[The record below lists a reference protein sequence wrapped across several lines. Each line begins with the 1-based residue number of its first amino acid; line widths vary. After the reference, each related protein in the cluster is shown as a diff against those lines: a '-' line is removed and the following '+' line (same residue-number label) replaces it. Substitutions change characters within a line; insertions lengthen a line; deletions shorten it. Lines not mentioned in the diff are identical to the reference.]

1 MKSASF
7 TLCAAHE
14 SGFRFLSHF
23 VVQWGQLEEE
33 LEQEEQERESHL
45 LVTEAGEEGEATLNA
60 FRVAFTFWLNGQTLR
75 VSRVPCALCRVK
87 WQRVCC
93 FLHAT

>member
-45 LVTEAGEEGEATLNA
+45 LVTEAGEEGRSN
-60 FRVAFTFWLNGQTLR
+60 FKCI
-75 VSRVPCALCRVK
+75 SR
-87 WQRVCC
+87 C
-93 FLHAT
+93 FHLLA